1 MIIGLIGLPQVGKKT
16 LFELITGHPA
26 GEHDLAAGK
35 TVLGSAEIADP
46 RFDWLSQLYQPKK
59 NVRARINVELI
70 PNLIKGFGG
79 NSQILASLNNAEALC
94 HVVRAFDNQS
104 VYHVSG
110 SVDPKR
116 DIAEINGELILND
129 LMFVEK
135 RLERIDKDMKRNKE
149 ERLVKEKELLLRF
162 KDWLDPVRSE
172 HIVDKPTIGNA
183 KSPTHY
189 ASNGVNQSKPLR
201 LYPFTPE
208 ERKNITNSQM
218 ITLKEMIVV
227 LNVSEDAVKDQT
239 LVTALE
245 KEYQPIRIHFMQVSA
260 QVESEIAKLDS
271 PAERK
276 EFMESV
282 GISEQAIDRL
292 KRVCLKALNLIPFF
306 TVGKDEV
313 RQWLIKAQSP
323 APVAAGAIHTDLE
336 KGFIRA
342 ETMKYDEL
350 FESGNEE
357 KLHAAGKVYV
367 KGKDY
372 IVQDGDILNIRFNV

>member
-1 MIIGLIGLPQVGKKT
+1 MPFGAEAPWRPYGAQWQKLIIAIMIIGLIGLPQVGKKT

-26 GEHDLAAGK
+26 SQHDLAAGK
-35 TVLGSAEIADP
+35 TIPGSAEIADP

-59 NVRARINVELI
+59 NVRARINVELM
-70 PNLIKGFGG
+70 PDLIKGFGG
-79 NSQILASLNNAEALC
+79 NSQMLASLHNAEALC
-94 HVVRAFDNQS
+94 HVVRAFENQS
-104 VYHVSG
+104 VYHASG

-116 DIAEINGELILND
+116 DIAEINNELILND

-135 RLERIDKDMKRNKE
+135 RLERIDKDMKRTKE
-149 ERLVKEKELLLRF
+149 ERLVKEKELLLKF
-162 KDWLDPVRSE
+162 KDWLD
-172 HIVDKPTIGNA
+172 
-183 KSPTHY
+183 
-189 ASNGVNQSKPLR
+189 QSKPLR

-208 ERKNITNSQM
+208 ERKNITNYQM

-227 LNVSEDAVKDQT
+227 LNVSEDAVKDQA
-239 LVTALE
+239 LITALE
-245 KEYQPIRIHFMQVSA
+245 KEYQPVRIHFMQVSA

-282 GISEQAIDRL
+282 GITEPAIDRL

-323 APVAAGAIHTDLE
+323 APMAAGAIHTDLE

-350 FESGNEE
+350 FELGSEE

>member
-26 GEHDLAAGK
+26 NEHDLAAGK

-46 RFDWLSQLYQPKK
+46 RFDWLSKLYQPKK

-79 NSQILASLNNAEALC
+79 NSQMLASLYNAEALC

-116 DIAEINGELILND
+116 DIAEINNELILND

-149 ERLVKEKELLLRF
+149 ERLVKEKELLLKF
-162 KDWLDPVRSE
+162 KDWLD
-172 HIVDKPTIGNA
+172 
-183 KSPTHY
+183 
-189 ASNGVNQSKPLR
+189 QSKPLR

-208 ERKNITNSQM
+208 ERKNITNYQM

-271 PAERK
+271 EQERK
-276 EFMESV
+276 EFLESA
-282 GISEQAIDRL
+282 GITEPAIDRL

-350 FESGNEE
+350 FELGSEE